1 MGSSGALGS
10 LGSLRTLGFPG
21 ALRAPTNGLAGSDK
35 EIIFHAS
42 TERKNQILKSLR
54 VLTKIGN
61 LIFISKLQHR
71 VIIPHTIGK
80 QTTHCFNATI
90 WVVTKGVQC
99 GTRSFISRM
108 TGWLYNVITI
118 DIVKQCFHL
127 SYHGNKK
134 TVVGTLRVPTP
145 LSNKKTS
152 IFF

>member
-1 MGSSGALGS
+1 MGTFMSPSSAHS
-10 LGSLRTLGFPG
+10 VT
-21 ALRAPTNGLAGSDK
+21 GSDK

-71 VIIPHTIGK
+71 VIIPHTICK

-99 GTRSFISRM
+99 GTRSFICRM
-108 TGWLYNVITI
+108 TGWFYNVITI
-118 DIVKQCFHL
+118 DIIEGCFHL

-134 TVVGTLRVPTP
+134 TVVFFYRVGTLRFTGRKSAMLTTHPSTW
-145 LSNKKTS
+145 KMT
-152 IFF
+152 